1 MKVCVDLCISVLQL
15 QQTLRKTILDDML
28 QTGKKAQLKGFEQ
41 VGRMSML
48 TATTTSTRM
57 MMFTITAA
65 TASAPPPFALYMCK

>member
-1 MKVCVDLCISVLQL
+1 MCADLCISVLQL

-57 MMFTITAA
+57 TVSYTHLTLPT
-65 TASAPPPFALYMCK
+65 TASV